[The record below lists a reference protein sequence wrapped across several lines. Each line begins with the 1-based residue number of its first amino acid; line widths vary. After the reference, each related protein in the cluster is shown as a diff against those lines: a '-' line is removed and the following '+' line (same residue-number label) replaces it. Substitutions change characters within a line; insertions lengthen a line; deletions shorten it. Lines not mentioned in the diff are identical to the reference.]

1 MIAAHP
7 YLNLFTRLDDK
18 RRAGGE
24 IWLQDLSGS
33 KPNVRDMPKRD
44 TEKLLAS
51 HCETRNH
58 NTILTKENNTK
69 KKKKMGN
76 EGKKKQEKKTWFAIN
91 PRKQW
96 TITICL
102 NKR

>member
-1 MIAAHP
+1 MIAAHL

-69 KKKKMGN
+69 KKKKNG
-76 EGKKKQEKKTWFAIN
+76 E
-91 PRKQW
+91 
-96 TITICL
+96 
-102 NKR
+102 

>member
-1 MIAAHP
+1 MIAAHHL

-69 KKKKMGN
+69 KKKMGD
-76 EGKKKQEKKTWFAIN
+76 EGKKNKKKKNLVCDQPKKTVDDHYL
-91 PRKQW
+91 PQ
-96 TITICL
+96 
-102 NKR
+102 